1 MITFRSAFSQR
12 IFIAPAVMIAVAL
25 IMTLVEKTWIG
36 ALFAF
41 LVVSGWLSLY
51 KALSYTI
58 TENTLIIRWGLFYRR
73 TIDIRKIT
81 KLRKSSNSVT
91 APALS
96 LNRIGI
102 LFGVGAVL
110 ISPQNRETFIKKL
123 REINPR
129 IEFEPSLVP

>member
-1 MITFRSAFSQR
+1 
-12 IFIAPAVMIAVAL
+12 MIAVAL

-41 LVVSGWLSLY
+41 LVVSGWLSMY
-51 KALSYTI
+51 KALIYTI